1 MRLRF
6 VGAED
11 YADMRSRGRPWLS
24 PLLLALSAALAVP
37 NRAADAQVPLPSD
50 LHIEAASADTADARF
65 LGAWGNG
72 AWGGVT
78 PAALVVERIAPDGAA
93 DVIYAVG
100 DSPQAGIQAQ
110 WLRLR
115 GTIRHGTLT
124 LPRPNGS
131 AEYRL
136 TDGGELRGMFQYRS
150 GAHSHVWLSRI
161 PGTPAD
167 IVATEALP
175 ITPLWRDIRITEHS
189 RFGRT
194 AGETIQL
201 QATLYRTTLPGRQP
215 LIVFNHGGGDKDRPG
230 VPTVFRAED
239 IARVFLA
246 RGYNVIVPMRKG
258 RGLSGGP
265 DVEDSDTTPHI
276 QVESAVED
284 LDAVVDH
291 MAAQPWVDPARI
303 IVAGWS
309 RGGFLSLIY
318 AARFPRKVAG
328 VINFAG
334 CWTPELGGTNAAEF
348 NRTQMAEAGRTV
360 TVPTLWLYADNDHYW
375 SLPSMQKIFAAFQAS
390 GGRGSLAEFT
400 GIPND
405 GHVLPLWISKWR
417 STVAG
422 YLEQL
427 ERR

>member
-1 MRLRF
+1 MAFAAPAGVVRRARC
-6 VGAED
+6 AEPG
-11 YADMRSRGRPWLS
+11 RGR
-24 PLLLALSAALAVP
+24 A
-37 NRAADAQVPLPSD
+37 
-50 LHIEAASADTADARF
+50 
-65 LGAWGNG
+65 
-72 AWGGVT
+72 
-78 PAALVVERIAPDGAA
+78 GAA
-93 DVIYAVG
+93 AVR
-100 DSPQAGIQAQ
+100 SAY
-110 WLRLR
+110 R
-115 GTIRHGTLT
+115 GRVG
-124 LPRPNGS
+124 R
-131 AEYRL
+131 YR
-136 TDGGELRGMFQYRS
+136 GCSVSGRFQYRS
-150 GAHSHVWLSRI
+150 GAHSQVWLSRI

-265 DVEDSDTTPHI
+265 DVEDFDTTPHI
-276 QVESAVED
+276 QAESAVED

-318 AARFPRKVAG
+318 AARFPLKVAG

-348 NRTQMAEAGRTV
+348 NRTQMAEAGRHGDGADVVAVRRQRSLLV
-360 TVPTLWLYADNDHYW
+360 TAVDAEDFRRVPGKRRPRQPGRVHRHSERW
-375 SLPSMQKIFAAFQAS
+375 PCVAALDQQMAQH
-390 GGRGSLAEFT
+390 GRGVSGAT
-400 GIPND
+400 GA
-405 GHVLPLWISKWR
+405 PLMCHPLLGCTAMKNRR
-417 STVAG
+417 SPAHC
-422 YLEQL
+422 
-427 ERR
+427 